1 MINFI
6 YATNYAAMKNYR
18 TSVPPEAEGAMPQST
33 EAGSIK
39 NQIIICLQ
47 MI

>member
-6 YATNYAAMKNYR
+6 YAKNYAAMKNCR
-18 TSVPPEAEGAMPQST
+18 TSVPPEAEGTMPQST
-33 EAGSIK
+33 EAGNIK

-47 MI
+47 II